1 MKGIG
6 SMKRLVMAMSAL
18 LVSVTMSFA
27 QESSLHKE
35 QFVVN
40 VGQLV
45 SYLELRPSQI
55 NEVAMINDY
64 FREKQSEGLRGSHK
78 MRDKRMRQA
87 VFGNLKLM
95 KKALST
101 DQYRKYVALI
111 NVTNNN
117 NRMMSGLSFPDVYL
131 ADKYVKDRC
140 KVSSYCIKSIL

>member
-6 SMKRLVMAMSAL
+6 SMKRLVMAMLVL

-35 QFVVN
+35 PFVVN

-95 KKALST
+95 KKTLST

-117 NRMMSGLSFPDVYL
+117 NRMTSGLSFPDVYL
-131 ADKYVKDRC
+131 ADK
-140 KVSSYCIKSIL
+140 

>member
-18 LVSVTMSFA
+18 LVSVTRIFA

-35 QFVVN
+35 PCVVN

-117 NRMMSGLSFPDVYL
+117 NRMTSGLSFPDVYL
-131 ADKYVKDRC
+131 ADK
-140 KVSSYCIKSIL
+140 

>member
-35 QFVVN
+35 PFVVN

-78 MRDKRMRQA
+78 MRVRQA

-117 NRMMSGLSFPDVYL
+117 NRMTSGLSFPDVYL
-131 ADKYVKDRC
+131 ADK
-140 KVSSYCIKSIL
+140 

>member
-35 QFVVN
+35 PFVVN
-40 VGQLV
+40 VGQLA

-131 ADKYVKDRC
+131 ADK
-140 KVSSYCIKSIL
+140 

>member
-35 QFVVN
+35 PFVVN

-64 FREKQSEGLRGSHK
+64 FRENIKCG
-78 MRDKRMRQA
+78 
-87 VFGNLKLM
+87 
-95 KKALST
+95 
-101 DQYRKYVALI
+101 I
-111 NVTNNN
+111 N
-117 NRMMSGLSFPDVYL
+117 GCGKPYL
-131 ADKYVKDRC
+131 AT
-140 KVSSYCIKSIL
+140 

>member
-35 QFVVN
+35 RFVVN

-55 NEVAMINDY
+55 NEVGMINDY

-78 MRDKRMRQA
+78 MRDKRMRRA

-131 ADKYVKDRC
+131 ADK
-140 KVSSYCIKSIL
+140 

>member
-35 QFVVN
+35 PFVVK

-55 NEVAMINDY
+55 NEVGMINDY

-117 NRMMSGLSFPDVYL
+117 NRMTSGLSFPDVYL
-131 ADKYVKDRC
+131 ADK
-140 KVSSYCIKSIL
+140 

>member
-35 QFVVN
+35 PFVVN

-55 NEVAMINDY
+55 NEVGMINDY

-117 NRMMSGLSFPDVYL
+117 NRMTSRLSFPDVYL
-131 ADKYVKDRC
+131 ADK
-140 KVSSYCIKSIL
+140 

>member
-27 QESSLHKE
+27 QESSLDKE
-35 QFVVN
+35 PFVVN

-55 NEVAMINDY
+55 NEVGMINDY

-131 ADKYVKDRC
+131 ADK
-140 KVSSYCIKSIL
+140 

>member
-35 QFVVN
+35 PFVVN

-45 SYLELRPSQI
+45 SSLELRPSQI
-55 NEVAMINDY
+55 NEVGMINDY

-131 ADKYVKDRC
+131 ADK
-140 KVSSYCIKSIL
+140 

>member
-35 QFVVN
+35 PFVVN

-45 SYLELRPSQI
+45 SCLELRPSQI
-55 NEVAMINDY
+55 NEVGMINDY

-117 NRMMSGLSFPDVYL
+117 NRMTSGLSFPDVYL
-131 ADKYVKDRC
+131 ADK
-140 KVSSYCIKSIL
+140 

>member
-1 MKGIG
+1 
-6 SMKRLVMAMSAL
+6 MKRLVMAMSAL

-35 QFVVN
+35 AFVVN
-40 VGQLV
+40 VSRLV

-117 NRMMSGLSFPDVYL
+117 NRITSGLSFPDVYL
-131 ADKYVKDRC
+131 ADK
-140 KVSSYCIKSIL
+140 

>member
-27 QESSLHKE
+27 QESRLHKE
-35 QFVVN
+35 PLVVN

-117 NRMMSGLSFPDVYL
+117 NRMTSGLSFPDVYL
-131 ADKYVKDRC
+131 ADK
-140 KVSSYCIKSIL
+140 

>member
-35 QFVVN
+35 PFVVN

-55 NEVAMINDY
+55 NEVAMIN
-64 FREKQSEGLRGSHK
+64 
-78 MRDKRMRQA
+78 
-87 VFGNLKLM
+87 
-95 KKALST
+95 
-101 DQYRKYVALI
+101 
-111 NVTNNN
+111 VTNYN
-117 NRMMSGLSFPDVYL
+117 NRMTSGLSFPDVYL
-131 ADKYVKDRC
+131 ADK
-140 KVSSYCIKSIL
+140 

>member
-35 QFVVN
+35 PFVVN
-40 VGQLV
+40 VGLLV

-117 NRMMSGLSFPDVYL
+117 NRMTSGLSFPDVYL
-131 ADKYVKDRC
+131 ADK
-140 KVSSYCIKSIL
+140 

>member
-35 QFVVN
+35 PFVVN
-40 VGQLV
+40 VGQLG

-117 NRMMSGLSFPDVYL
+117 NRMTSGLSFPDVYL
-131 ADKYVKDRC
+131 ADK
-140 KVSSYCIKSIL
+140 

>member
-35 QFVVN
+35 PFVVN

-45 SYLELRPSQI
+45 SDLELRPSQI

-117 NRMMSGLSFPDVYL
+117 NRMTSGLSFPDVYL
-131 ADKYVKDRC
+131 ADK
-140 KVSSYCIKSIL
+140 

>member
-35 QFVVN
+35 PFVVN
-40 VGQLV
+40 VAQLV

-64 FREKQSEGLRGSHK
+64 FREKQSEGLREVIKCG
-78 MRDKRMRQA
+78 
-87 VFGNLKLM
+87 
-95 KKALST
+95 
-101 DQYRKYVALI
+101 I
-111 NVTNNN
+111 N
-117 NRMMSGLSFPDVYL
+117 GCGKPYL
-131 ADKYVKDRC
+131 AT
-140 KVSSYCIKSIL
+140 

>member
-35 QFVVN
+35 PFVVN

-45 SYLELRPSQI
+45 SDLELRPSQI
-55 NEVAMINDY
+55 NEVGMINDY

-131 ADKYVKDRC
+131 ADK
-140 KVSSYCIKSIL
+140 

>member
-35 QFVVN
+35 PFVVN
-40 VGQLV
+40 VSQLV

-131 ADKYVKDRC
+131 ADK
-140 KVSSYCIKSIL
+140 

>member
-35 QFVVN
+35 PFVVN

-55 NEVAMINDY
+55 NEVGMINDY

-117 NRMMSGLSFPDVYL
+117 NRMTSGFSFPDVYL
-131 ADKYVKDRC
+131 ADK
-140 KVSSYCIKSIL
+140 

>member
-35 QFVVN
+35 PFVVN
-40 VGQLV
+40 VGKLV

-55 NEVAMINDY
+55 NEVGMINDY

-131 ADKYVKDRC
+131 ADK
-140 KVSSYCIKSIL
+140 

>member
-27 QESSLHKE
+27 QESSLQKE
-35 QFVVN
+35 PFVVN
-40 VGQLV
+40 VGQLG
-45 SYLELRPSQI
+45 SDLELRPSQI

-131 ADKYVKDRC
+131 ADK
-140 KVSSYCIKSIL
+140 

>member
-35 QFVVN
+35 TFVVN

-117 NRMMSGLSFPDVYL
+117 NRMTSGLSFPDVYL
-131 ADKYVKDRC
+131 ADK
-140 KVSSYCIKSIL
+140 

>member
-1 MKGIG
+1 
-6 SMKRLVMAMSAL
+6 MKRLVMAMSAL

-35 QFVVN
+35 PFVVN

-45 SYLELRPSQI
+45 SCLELRPSQI

-117 NRMMSGLSFPDVYL
+117 NRMTSGLSFPDVYL
-131 ADKYVKDRC
+131 ADK
-140 KVSSYCIKSIL
+140 